1 MGASTS
7 PSTRRRVRRGV
18 GPGVTESASPGAAKA
33 EATEPRRT
41 SDSGGGVL
49 GGFAIVEDMASAA
62 AADVGG
68 RDSDGGGGLAGGAPG
83 GGLLDARG
91 ALASTACGVLASTTL
106 STTNA
111 TRIGEICS
119 CMAQP
124 GHVKRTGTHAGGVA
138 MTVQGTPVGGLKG
151 GCGCYYDECV
161 CGFRE

>member
-7 PSTRRRVRRGV
+7 PSVRRRVRRGV
-18 GPGVTESASPGAAKA
+18 GVTTSAGGGAVEA

-41 SDSGGGVL
+41 SDAGGGVL
-49 GGFAIVEDMASAA
+49 GGFAVAIVEDMAPAA
-62 AADVGG
+62 AADPGG
-68 RDSDGGGGLAGGAPG
+68 RDSDRGGGLAGGAPG
-83 GGLLDARG
+83 GGLLDAPG
-91 ALASTACGVLASTTL
+91 ALAWTACGALASTTL
-106 STTNA
+106 STTNE
-111 TRIGEICS
+111 TRNGEICS